1 MKTNEFINCADLL
14 KGVNEKKKRLEKG
27 NSKIINAWAS
37 YDWANS
43 VYPLVISSTVF
54 PIYYSHISQDINTIE
69 FLGHD
74 FKNTALISY
83 VTALAFVIVAFNSP
97 FLSGIADYIGN
108 KKRFMKIF
116 VYSGSISCM
125 GLYFFELE
133 NIYIGMSFYF
143 LALIGYW
150 ASLVFYN
157 SYLPDIAYPEQLD
170 FASAKGFSMGYVG
183 SVLLLIV
190 NLSMVMKPDWYGI
203 RGTPS
208 ESSLMAM
215 KYSFVMV
222 GVWWALFSQYAF
234 YHLPAGNSARK
245 FTKDIFWNGFLE
257 LKKVWNQLDKLPILK
272 KFLPAFF
279 VYSTALQTVILI
291 ATYFGEEEIMWD
303 NSEQKTIG
311 LIVSILLIQIVGI
324 FGAYATA
331 SASRKYGNIFI
342 LVVVNFIW
350 AGLCIFA
357 FFIRTPVEFY
367 TAAAGVGLVMGGIQ
381 SLSRSTYSKLIPKT
395 NDTTS
400 FFSFYDVTEK
410 VGIIIGMAIFGTIDQ
425 ITGSM
430 RNSILLFIVLFILGA
445 LLLTRIPNNPSEK

>member
-83 VTALAFVIVAFNSP
+83 VTALAFVIVALNSP

-170 FASAKGFSMGYVG
+170 FASARGFSMGYVG

-245 FTKDIFWNGFLE
+245 FTKNIFWNGFLE